1 MIRLVPIWNISP
13 KDGVAEKFD
22 VNKKY
27 TEAVKN
33 LKDKMNNAK
42 EPKEKV
48 AIRYIMRQ
56 VNTAYKTYID
66 ATNISEA
73 TRKQNMKDINQ
84 KMVA

>member
-1 MIRLVPIWNISP
+1 
-13 KDGVAEKFD
+13 
-22 VNKKY
+22 
-27 TEAVKN
+27 
-33 LKDKMNNAK
+33 MNNAK

-66 ATNISEA
+66 ATNISEE